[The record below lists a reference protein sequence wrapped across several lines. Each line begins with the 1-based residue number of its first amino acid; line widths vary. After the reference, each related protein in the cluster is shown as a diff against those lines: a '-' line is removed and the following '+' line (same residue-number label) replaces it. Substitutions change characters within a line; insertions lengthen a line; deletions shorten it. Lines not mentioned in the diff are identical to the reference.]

1 MGIARRE
8 SAFNPQARSPVGA
21 RGLMQLMPG
30 TAEDVSDRY
39 GFKTPTP
46 EELYQPES
54 NIRLGS
60 RYIRE
65 MIDRY
70 SGNRLAAVAAY
81 NAGPGRVDRWLREA
95 PREFDLFVESIPYRE
110 TRDYVQA
117 VLAYRVIFAS
127 LANDGETTG
136 IAMLDDSERQNRYD
150 ASLLARN

>member
-8 SAFNPQARSPVGA
+8 SAFNPEARSPVGA

-39 GFKTPTP
+39 GFKPPTP